1 MAQPLVQPEA
11 LRAAIFSPHA
21 MEQMIERQIEA
32 AQVRAVLEAPE
43 AVLDVRP
50 GRVVAQGVIEPTPGR
65 KYLLRV
71 FADIDRKP
79 AEIVTVYR
87 TSKIDKYRSRT

>member
-1 MAQPLVQPEA
+1 MAQSPVQPEA

-32 AQVRAVLEAPE
+32 GQVRSVLDTPEGVLE
-43 AVLDVRP
+43 VRP
-50 GRVVAQGVIEPTPGR
+50 GRVVAQGEIEASGR

-71 FADIDRKP
+71 FVDIDRKP